1 VGQSSKEVGIMKEKD
16 VTFAI
21 LFMLFGYVLFSWLSW
36 DLLWMI
42 PEIIAGEEKI
52 GSSSIGRLFYFILFI
67 LLPNV
72 IRHINTINNFRKR
85 LGL

>member
-1 VGQSSKEVGIMKEKD
+1 
-16 VTFAI
+16 
-21 LFMLFGYVLFSWLSW
+21 MLFGYVLFSWLSW